1 MNFSAWHATEVDIH
15 ALKHVVSAAVEHDAV
30 SISFGGAWP
39 QDRNQFAVIKS
50 SHTMIIVDRTRAE
63 DVTATTGINNI
74 EEIEAMPPFPF
85 PNLGDEADNVDEVY
99 ERVDSLFCDS
109 SGFGGPGEPALTID
123 QLKRKLTELIDEH
136 GEIFVGI
143 ESTGQFQLDLAVWKE
158 KAG

>member
-1 MNFSAWHATEVDIH
+1 MFSLEQIKAMNAEAGQKAR
-15 ALKHVVSAAVEHDAV
+15 ALNKKPH
-30 SISFGGAWP
+30 
-39 QDRNQFAVIKS
+39 RL
-50 SHTMIIVDRTRAE
+50 
-63 DVTATTGINNI
+63 NNI

-109 SGFGGPGEPALTID
+109 SGFGGPGERALTID

-143 ESTGQFQLDLAVWKE
+143 ESTGQFQLYLAVWKE
-158 KAG
+158 KAV